1 MKNHNETLLA
11 INPGTR
17 YFGVAVLSGSDLV
30 DWGIRVLS
38 GRWSEEKLSKV
49 TDIISELIESHSPDY
64 LVMKQ
69 PHPSRTSPQLN
80 ALCLRIEETAGE
92 HGLPVHR
99 HSLEEIKQFHSHGM
113 STTRAKLA
121 ESVTLKYPCLVRL
134 YQREKHAY
142 NPYHI
147 RLFEAVILGQAISN
161 VLSSKCRQ

>member
-17 YFGVAVLSGSDLV
+17 YIGVAVLTGSDLV

-49 TDIISELIESHSPDY
+49 SDIISELIEIHQPDY

-69 PHPSRTSPQLN
+69 PHPSRTSPQLD

-99 HSLEEIKQFHSHGM
+99 HSLEEIKQIHSHEM
-113 STTRAKLA
+113 KTTRAKLA
-121 ESVTLKYPCLVRL
+121 ELITLKYPCLVRL
-134 YQREKHAY
+134 YYREKHAY

-147 RLFEAVILGQAISN
+147 RLFEAVILGNAISA
-161 VLSSKCRQ
+161 VFSKKSRQ